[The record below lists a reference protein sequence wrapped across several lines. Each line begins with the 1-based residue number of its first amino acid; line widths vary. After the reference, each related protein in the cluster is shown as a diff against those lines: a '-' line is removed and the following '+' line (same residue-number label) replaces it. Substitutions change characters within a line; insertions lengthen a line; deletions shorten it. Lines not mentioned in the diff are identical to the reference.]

1 MPEREIGM
9 IGLGVMGRSLAL
21 NWNRRGARVVVTNRD
36 RSVTQAFVAGPQ
48 AAGIEPQPDPAGLV
62 RALAR
67 PRRVLLMVSAGAAVD
82 SVLESLLP
90 LLERGDI
97 VLDGGNSHPRDTA
110 RRQAQAASR
119 AVHLLGLGVSGG
131 EQGALWGPS
140 LMPGGDPQAYAA
152 VAPLL
157 EAIAARAPDGAP
169 CVAYLGPGGA
179 GHFVKMIHNGIEY
192 GLMQLI
198 AEAYDLLQRGLGLP
212 AEAVGG
218 LFNDWAGRELASY
231 LLETAAAVLRAR
243 DPEGGGA
250 LVDAV
255 LDRAE
260 QKGTGRWTAQEAL
273 ELGEPATVITAAVE
287 ARTLTALAEVRRQA
301 AAALR
306 GPRPAR
312 RRPSVEAV
320 RQALYAGWLCAYAQ
334 GFALLAAGSREHG
347 YSLRLAEVA
356 SIWRAGCIIRA
367 ALLEDV
373 RAAFGAAPDLGHLL
387 LGPQFAGALAARQ
400 SGWRA
405 ALAAAGAHGVPA
417 PAGHAALAYYDA
429 LRAGRL
435 PANLIQALRDAFGA
449 HGYRRRDR
457 PGEVHSDWTG
467 EG

>member
-1 MPEREIGM
+1 
-9 IGLGVMGRSLAL
+9 VA
-21 NWNRRGARVVVTNRD
+21 NRD
-36 RSVTQAFVAGPQ
+36 RSVTEAFFAAPA
-48 AAGIEPQPDPAGLV
+48 AAGIDAQPDAAGLV

-82 SVLESLLP
+82 SVLGTLLP
-90 LLERGDI
+90 LLETGDI
-97 VLDGGNSHPRDTA
+97 VLDGGNSHPDDTA
-110 RRQAQAASR
+110 RRQAQAAAR
-119 AVHLLGLGVSGG
+119 GLHLLGLGVSGG

-179 GHFVKMIHNGIEY
+179 GHYVKMVHNGIEY

-198 AEAYDLLQRGLGLP
+198 AEAYDLIQRGLGLP
-212 AEAVGG
+212 APAVAA
-218 LFNDWAGRELASY
+218 LFGAWSREELASY
-231 LLETAAAVLRAR
+231 LLETAAAALAVR
-243 DPEGGGA
+243 DGAGGGP

-255 LDRAE
+255 LDQAE

-287 ARTLTALAEVRRQA
+287 ARSLTALAAVRRRA
-301 AAALR
+301 ARAWA

-312 RRPSVEAV
+312 VRPAAEAI
-320 RQALYAGWLCAYAQ
+320 RHALYAGWLCAYAQ
-334 GFALLAAGSREHG
+334 GFAVLAAGSHARG
-347 YSLRLAEVA
+347 FDLRLAEVA

-373 RAAFGAAPDLGHLL
+373 RAAYGAAPELEHLL
-387 LGPQFAGALAARQ
+387 LSPRLAEALAARQ
-400 SGWRA
+400 AGWRS
-405 ALAAAGAHGVPA
+405 ALRAAAGLGVPS
-417 PAGHAALAYYDA
+417 PAGSAALAYYDS
-429 LRAGRL
+429 LRARRL

-449 HGYRRRDR
+449 HTYRRRDR
-457 PGEVHSDWTG
+457 DGTFHSDWSG
-467 EG
+467 EA